1 MIPSVLLV
9 DDDHIAIIITKE
21 YIRLTEFAADVYIAN
36 DGLDAIDRL
45 EMILSSTESRLPLL
59 VMLDLNMPMM
69 DGWGVLD
76 HWSARNHQKAD
87 EVYFVILSSSVDPA
101 DQRKARTYPFVLDFL
116 TKPLEMDNLRL
127 LKELDIL
134 SKFAI

>member
-1 MIPSVLLV
+1 MVPSVLLV

-21 YIRLTEFAADVYIAN
+21 YIRLTNFASDVYVAN
-36 DGLDAIDRL
+36 DGLEAIDKL
-45 EMILSSTESRLPLL
+45 EALLNNSDFKMPLL
-59 VMLDLNMPMM
+59 ILLDLNMPMM

-76 HWSARNHQKAD
+76 HWAARNHPKAQ

-101 DQRKARTYPFVLDFL
+101 DQRKAKTYPFVLDFL
-116 TKPLEMDNLRL
+116 TKPLELDNLKL

-134 SKFAI
+134 SKFAV